1 MYNYKDL
8 LVYRILKN
16 RLTCWFALD
25 RVSDLNK
32 SFRVNSGAAS
42 VGFIYRHIGELMNI
56 LGFFFWVLF
65 WDSFLGFLPIFR
77 IPTRGKWIR
86 VRGQISLY
94 AEIFWK
100 GGWDAVWFGGFYQGG
115 GMAFFSRYAYFLDR
129 LVEYAYFLLFFFLRP
144 ITWVHS
150 LTYAR
155 GGELPLSGG
164 WVILE

>member
-94 AEIFWK
+94 AEIF
-100 GGWDAVWFGGFYQGG
+100 
-115 GMAFFSRYAYFLDR
+115 
-129 LVEYAYFLLFFFLRP
+129 
-144 ITWVHS
+144 
-150 LTYAR
+150 
-155 GGELPLSGG
+155 
-164 WVILE
+164 